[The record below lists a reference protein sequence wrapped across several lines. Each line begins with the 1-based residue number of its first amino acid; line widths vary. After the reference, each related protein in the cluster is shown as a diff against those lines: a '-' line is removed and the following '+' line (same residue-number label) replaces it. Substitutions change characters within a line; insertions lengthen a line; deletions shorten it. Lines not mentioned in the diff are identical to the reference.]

1 MELDGTSCALAVD
14 GDTSDT
20 DNMAMILTTRL
31 ITAYITP
38 HPHTSDTTH
47 RGYTCTLA

>member
-14 GDTSDT
+14 DDTSDT

-31 ITAYITP
+31 ITADNNSTP
-38 HPHTSDTTH
+38 TH
-47 RGYTCTLA
+47 A